1 MFSPNDPFFS
11 SQWYIS
17 NSGQRGAQGYDL
29 NLLPI
34 WGRYSGKGLI
44 IAVNDDGMDLQHPD
58 LAANLLVNLAYDGAR
73 QTLGQG
79 FQNSDPEINSH
90 GTVVGSIIGM
100 LANNG
105 LGGSGIAWGA
115 KIVPSLVMGDGGP
128 DNMIAQV
135 FLSNLNA
142 NAAISVNSWG
152 RDEAFLENFGE
163 TGYQS
168 DQEWGAALTRLVSE
182 GRGGLGMV
190 ITVSGGNAREMGA
203 DVGLSNFTSN
213 KFTIAVGAITHD
225 GKATDYSSQG
235 ASLLVTALGGVGTE
249 DTTLDNGFGIFS
261 ADASGAL
268 GYNSLDGAAGNYAF
282 QNQGTSYSQPMVAA
296 ITALMLEANPALGFR
311 DVMSILA
318 MTARK
323 TDPTNN
329 SWVQQKGTEWNLGG
343 MHFSRDFGYGLVDA
357 TAAVRLAESWAGGT
371 NTMNNWRSA
380 EGVSATP
387 SGPIPDNTPN
397 GFFQA
402 TATVAQGI
410 TIERLEV
417 DIALN
422 ADQSNQLSASL
433 TSPSGTAHTLFDRPL
448 TLEGPTSAWPYV
460 FTMGLSAFMGETSE
474 GTWTLRLFDVVTG
487 ETATFDSFAV
497 RAWGKD
503 PAPDNQ
509 YVFTDEYVGAKTL
522 VDAGGVDTL
531 NAAALSQAVTLSLK
545 VGDQNVLPNG
555 SFTLAAG
562 TIIENAFGGAG
573 NDSITGNGLD
583 NLLRGNAGNDTL
595 DGSTGIDTAI
605 FLGKRADYSVLY
617 DPAKA
622 SFTVSSTLEGVDRL
636 SNIEYFQFSDFLA
649 SSASFMPNNNG
660 SVAVTKINALSVI
673 VDKGVLGGMA
683 VLLKDLKEVTTT
695 LGGLVQSHTVEYAG
709 AVFSFAAIDPLITTV
724 TRSDEFTQEFR
735 DEIAQAYPGV
745 ENILYADAVA
755 IVGVANIDQILLGV
769 AGFDGNFVS

>member
-1 MFSPNDPFFS
+1 MFSPNDPFLS

-17 NSGQRGAQGYDL
+17 NTGQRGSQGYDL

-58 LAANLLVNLAYDGAR
+58 LAANLLVNLAYDGVR

-90 GTVVGSIIGM
+90 GTVVGSIIAM
-100 LANNG
+100 VANNG
-105 LGGSGIAWGA
+105 LGGTGIAWGA
-115 KIVPSLVMGDGGP
+115 KIVPALVMGNGGP
-128 DNMIAQV
+128 DNINAQV
-135 FLSNLNA
+135 FLSNLSA

-152 RDEAFLENFGE
+152 IDHAFGENFGE
-163 TGYQS
+163 TGTKS
-168 DQEWGAALTRLVSE
+168 DQEWGAALARLVSE
-182 GRGGLGMV
+182 GRGGLGTV
-190 ITVSGGNAREMGA
+190 IAVSGGNARESGA

-213 KFTIAVGAITHD
+213 KFTMAVGAITHD
-225 GKATDYSSQG
+225 GKPTDYSSQG
-235 ASLLVTALGGVGTE
+235 ASLLVTAMGGVGAE
-249 DTTLDNGFGIFS
+249 DAALDSGFGIFS
-261 ADASGAL
+261 ADVSGAL
-268 GYNSLDGAAGNYAF
+268 GYNSLNGAAGNYAF

-296 ITALMLEANPALGFR
+296 ITALMLEANPKLGFR
-311 DVMSILA
+311 DVISILA

-323 TDPTNN
+323 TDATNN
-329 SWVQQKGTEWNLGG
+329 SWVQQNGTEWNLGG

-357 TAAVRLAESWAGGT
+357 AAAVRLAESWAGGT

-387 SGPIPDNTPN
+387 SGTIPDNTPN

-402 TATVAQGI
+402 SAKVTQGV

-417 DIALN
+417 DIGLTA
-422 ADQSNQLSASL
+422 AQSNQLKATI

-448 TLEGPTSAWPYV
+448 TVDGPTSAWPYV
-460 FTMGLSAFMGETSE
+460 FTMGLTAFMGETSE

-487 ETATFDSFAV
+487 ETATFNSFSV

-503 PAPDNQ
+503 PGPANQ
-509 YVFTDEYVGAKTL
+509 YVFTDEYSGSKML
-522 VDAGGVDTL
+522 SDAGGVDTL
-531 NAAALSQAVTLSLK
+531 NAASISKAVALTLK
-545 VGDQNVLPNG
+545 AGDPNVLPNG

-562 TIIENAFGGAG
+562 TVIENAFGGAG
-573 NDSITGNGLD
+573 NDSITGNALD

-595 DGSTGIDTAI
+595 DGLEGTDTAI
-605 FLGKRADYSVLY
+605 YLGKRADYTVLY

-622 SFTVSSTLEGVDRL
+622 TFTVSSTLEGVDRL

-649 SSASFMPNNNG
+649 SSASFMPNNHA
-660 SVAVTKINALSVI
+660 SVAVTKTNTLSVI
-673 VDKGVLGGMA
+673 VDKGILGNEA

-695 LGGLVQSHTVEYAG
+695 LDGRVQSHSLEYAG
-709 AVFSFAAIDPLITTV
+709 AVFGFAAVDPLITTV
-724 TRSDEFTQEFR
+724 TRDGEFTQEFR
-735 DEIAQAYPGV
+735 NEIAQAYPGV

-755 IVGVANIDQILLGV
+755 IVGVANIDPILLGV
-769 AGFDGNFVS
+769 AGFDGNFVG

>member
-1 MFSPNDPFFS
+1 
-11 SQWYIS
+11 
-17 NSGQRGAQGYDL
+17 
-29 NLLPI
+29 
-34 WGRYSGKGLI
+34 
-44 IAVNDDGMDLQHPD
+44 
-58 LAANLLVNLAYDGAR
+58 
-73 QTLGQG
+73 
-79 FQNSDPEINSH
+79 
-90 GTVVGSIIGM
+90 
-100 LANNG
+100 
-105 LGGSGIAWGA
+105 
-115 KIVPSLVMGDGGP
+115 
-128 DNMIAQV
+128 
-135 FLSNLNA
+135 
-142 NAAISVNSWG
+142 
-152 RDEAFLENFGE
+152 
-163 TGYQS
+163 
-168 DQEWGAALTRLVSE
+168 
-182 GRGGLGMV
+182 
-190 ITVSGGNAREMGA
+190 
-203 DVGLSNFTSN
+203 
-213 KFTIAVGAITHD
+213 
-225 GKATDYSSQG
+225 
-235 ASLLVTALGGVGTE
+235 
-249 DTTLDNGFGIFS
+249 
-261 ADASGAL
+261 
-268 GYNSLDGAAGNYAF
+268 
-282 QNQGTSYSQPMVAA
+282 
-296 ITALMLEANPALGFR
+296 
-311 DVMSILA
+311 
-318 MTARK
+318 
-323 TDPTNN
+323 
-329 SWVQQKGTEWNLGG
+329 
-343 MHFSRDFGYGLVDA
+343 
-357 TAAVRLAESWAGGT
+357 
-371 NTMNNWRSA
+371 
-380 EGVSATP
+380 
-387 SGPIPDNTPN
+387 
-397 GFFQA
+397 
-402 TATVAQGI
+402 
-410 TIERLEV
+410 
-417 DIALN
+417 
-422 ADQSNQLSASL
+422 
-433 TSPSGTAHTLFDRPL
+433 
-448 TLEGPTSAWPYV
+448 
-460 FTMGLSAFMGETSE
+460 MGLSAFMGETSE